1 MPSST
6 SSSDP
11 GGREVTQPEVRT
23 ADPVIHRP
31 VPEVRW
37 PAAALIAVVLFA
49 VALGGWEAFWRSE
62 QFVPSYGNS
71 DSQWAEMR
79 RILDRNLPN
88 TTAFIGS
95 SRTLFDID
103 QAAWREET
111 GTETTVQLAL
121 EGSNPMPLFGEI
133 AADED
138 FRGLLVVGVTPPLVL
153 MPGTGRRESALERY
167 RDETPS
173 QWMGQKLSYPL
184 ERTFAFYNFD
194 TRLFTVLDRQPWWPE
209 RAGLPYEP
217 PEVRKLSN
225 TWRDRETDMWNKV
238 EDDPAYNEIATGTW
252 QAILENL
259 PPPPPE
265 DVAQAAFAELLET
278 VTANVEAIRAR
289 GGEVVFIR
297 PPSSD
302 WFREFERQATPRER
316 VWEPIIGAADAVGVH
331 FEDYPELSDVKT
343 PEWSHISSRDKE
355 RWTRALVGILKQR
368 MAERGIDRP
377 EMGT

>member
-1 MPSST
+1 
-6 SSSDP
+6 
-11 GGREVTQPEVRT
+11 
-23 ADPVIHRP
+23 
-31 VPEVRW
+31 
-37 PAAALIAVVLFA
+37 
-49 VALGGWEAFWRSE
+49 
-62 QFVPSYGNS
+62 
-71 DSQWAEMR
+71 
-79 RILDRNLPN
+79 
-88 TTAFIGS
+88 
-95 SRTLFDID
+95 
-103 QAAWREET
+103 
-111 GTETTVQLAL
+111 
-121 EGSNPMPLFGEI
+121 
-133 AADED
+133 
-138 FRGLLVVGVTPPLVL
+138 
-153 MPGTGRRESALERY
+153 
-167 RDETPS
+167 
-173 QWMGQKLSYPL
+173 MGQKLSYPL

-238 EDDPAYNEIATGTW
+238 EDDPAYNEIATFTW
-252 QAILENL
+252 QSILENL

-278 VTANVEAIRAR
+278 VTSNVEAIRAR

-343 PEWSHISSRDKE
+343 PDDKE
-355 RWTRALVGILKQR
+355 RWTRALAGILKQR
-368 MAERGIDRP
+368 MAESGINRP
-377 EMGT
+377 ELGT